1 VRDRKEAPIESTTRA
16 TVLFAGVS
24 GISQLYEAA
33 GVARAEQA
41 IKQCQ
46 ERLRLAAR
54 LGGGRVVKALD
65 QDIMAVFPAA
75 AAAAG
80 AAAAM
85 QAAID
90 ALPEVANTKL
100 AVRIAFLTGPVTE
113 RNGDFLGDTVNLT
126 ARLAAYAKKR
136 QIITSSS
143 TAAALGGD
151 FQGRVRDLRVD
162 AKPGQSG
169 LCELVWG
176 NHLPPHQLLR
186 LRYGSTE
193 VVRRSGKHNYVR
205 IGRDFD
211 CGLIIF
217 DDAASR
223 QHCTVEQ
230 RDTRFVL
237 VDHSTNGSFVTEEG
251 DPEIHL
257 QGDSFPL
264 RKHGWLALGQPRAK
278 TGQVVEYFCD

>member
-1 VRDRKEAPIESTTRA
+1 MESTGRA
-16 TVLFAGVS
+16 TVLCAGVS

-33 GVARAEQA
+33 GAARAEQA
-41 IKQCQ
+41 VKQCQ

-65 QDIMAVFPAA
+65 EEIMAIFPAA

-90 ALPEVANTKL
+90 ALPEVGNTKL

-113 RNGDFLGDTVNLT
+113 RNGDVLGDTVNLT

-143 TAAALGGD
+143 TAAGLGGD
-151 FQGRVRDLRVD
+151 FQGRVRDLSVN
-162 AKPGQSG
+162 AKPGQG
-169 LCELVWG
+169 LCELVWR
-176 NHLPPHQLLR
+176 NHLPRHQVLR
-186 LRYGSTE
+186 LKYGSTE
-193 VVRRSGKHNYVR
+193 VVRRSGKHSYVR

-230 RDTRFVL
+230 RDDRFVV
-237 VDHSTNGSFVTEEG
+237 VDHSTNGTFVTEAG
-251 DPEIHL
+251 DPEILL

>member
-1 VRDRKEAPIESTTRA
+1 MESTSRA

-24 GISQLYEAA
+24 GVSQLYEAA
-33 GVARAEQA
+33 GAVRAGQA
-41 IKQCQ
+41 VKQCQ
-46 ERLRLAAR
+46 ERLRLATR
-54 LGGGRVVKALD
+54 LGGGRVVKARD
-65 QDIMAVFPAA
+65 EEIMAIFPEA

-90 ALPEVANTKL
+90 ALPEVGSTKL
-100 AVRIAFLTGPVTE
+100 AVRIAFLSGPVTE
-113 RNGDFLGDTVNLT
+113 RDGDVLGDTVNLT
-126 ARLAAYAKKR
+126 ARLAAYAKKQ

-151 FQGRVRDLRVD
+151 FRKRVRDLRVD
-162 AKPGQSG
+162 AKPGQVG
-169 LCELVWG
+169 LCELVWR
-176 NHLPPHQLLR
+176 NNLPPHQVLR
-186 LRYGSTE
+186 LRYGSAE
-193 VVRRSGKHNYVR
+193 VVRRRGKYNYVR

-223 QHCTVEQ
+223 QHCTIEQ
-230 RDTRFVL
+230 RDDRFVL
-237 VDHSTNGSFVTEEG
+237 VDHSTNGTFVTEEG
-251 DPEIHL
+251 DPEILL

-264 RKHGWLALGQPRAK
+264 RKHGWLALGQPRAR

>member
-1 VRDRKEAPIESTTRA
+1 MKSQGVLTESTHRA

-24 GISQLYEAA
+24 GISQLCEAA
-33 GVARAEQA
+33 GAARAGEA
-41 IKQCQ
+41 VKQCQ
-46 ERLRLAAR
+46 ERLRLAAQ

-65 QDIMAVFPAA
+65 EEIMALFPAA

-90 ALPEVANTKL
+90 ALPEVGNTKL
-100 AVRIAFLTGPVTE
+100 GVRIAFLSGPVTE
-113 RNGDFLGDTVNLT
+113 RNGDVLGDTVNLT
-126 ARLAAYAKKR
+126 ARLAAYAKKH

-151 FQGRVRDLRVD
+151 FQGRVRDLGVN
-162 AKPGQSG
+162 AKPGQVG
-169 LCELVWG
+169 LCELVWR
-176 NHLPPHQLLR
+176 NNFPPHEVLR
-186 LRYGSTE
+186 LKYGSTE
-193 VVRRSGKHNYVR
+193 VMRRRGKYNYVR
-205 IGRDFD
+205 MGRDFD
-211 CGLIIF
+211 CGLIVF

-230 RDTRFVL
+230 RDDRFVL
-237 VDHSTNGSFVTEEG
+237 VDHSTNGTYVTEEG
-251 DPEIHL
+251 DPEILL

-278 TGQVVEYFCD
+278 TSQVVEYFCD

>member
-1 VRDRKEAPIESTTRA
+1 MESTSRA

-33 GVARAEQA
+33 GAARAEEA
-41 IKQCQ
+41 VKQCQ

-65 QDIMAVFPAA
+65 QDIMAIFPEA

-113 RNGDFLGDTVNLT
+113 RNGDVLGDTVNLT

-162 AKPGQSG
+162 SKPGQAG

-176 NHLPPHQLLR
+176 NNLPPHQVLR
-186 LRYGSTE
+186 LKYGSTE
-193 VVRRSGKHNYVR
+193 VVRRSGKH
-205 IGRDFD
+205 
-211 CGLIIF
+211 
-217 DDAASR
+217 S
-223 QHCTVEQ
+223 
-230 RDTRFVL
+230 
-237 VDHSTNGSFVTEEG
+237 
-251 DPEIHL
+251 
-257 QGDSFPL
+257 
-264 RKHGWLALGQPRAK
+264 
-278 TGQVVEYFCD
+278 